1 MGANVKKREWVKTAA
16 IIFLAVLLV
25 LTFFSNTILNA
36 SLPEVAAQTVTNG
49 TINAKIRG
57 SGTIAANETYNVTI
71 SQTRKIASVKVKTG
85 QEVAAGD
92 VLFVLEATES
102 EEVKAAQEA
111 LTSAERAYEQAL
123 LTASTSDAQEN
134 REIEKAREAYNEAL
148 AIYRQY
154 STMDPSNLAL
164 AKAEADAELKE
175 LQRESA
181 DVQKDLTKA
190 QSDKDYT
197 EAQAKVAEL
206 EPQVEELQKTYEDLS
221 EQVRNYN
228 AQHETQYYDRDYY
241 LAQKAQKESEKD
253 QKIYEWDAARDQLNA
268 DNKTYEQFY
277 NLLVSISTI
286 GGAFDESVADSYAND
301 PDSLGVYLLNNHY
314 YDDLDVAKE
323 NAKAISK
330 AYKTIKADQDTVEEL
345 NVEIDQLREELASI
359 DKILDQLNNGANNGQ
374 IMDITLEE
382 LKVKL
387 SEAKRAYDKAY
398 NEYAPYQN
406 TVERQERVIEQ
417 LEDRVESLSDEV
429 DDKQEEVDKLANAAS
444 AGDTVKS
451 TKQALE
457 DLIFNQ
463 SLGDSAS
470 LDLKNQREDIEKQKE
485 KIEELTKNADEAE
498 VTAKVPGIINEIN
511 VSAGTTVGA
520 EEPLCTINVAD
531 RGYTIR
537 IPVTQEQARRV
548 NVGEQAELV
557 NYWGGDVTATL
568 ESIANNPETRGGK
581 MLVFRLDGE
590 VDPGT
595 TLTLSIGQ
603 KSASYDALVPN
614 SAIRTDNNGSFV
626 LVLVAK
632 STPLSTRYTAT
643 RVDVQELAKDDN
655 YTAVSGISAG
665 EFVITTSTKPI
676 EAGTQVR
683 LVDEQ

>member
-1 MGANVKKREWVKTAA
+1 MEANVKKREWVKTAA

-57 SGTIAANETYNVTI
+57 SGTIAANETYSVTI

-85 QEVAAGD
+85 QQVAEGD

-102 EEVKAAQEA
+102 EEVKAAQDA
-111 LTSAERAYEQAL
+111 LTQAERAYEQAL

-134 REIEKAREAYNEAL
+134 REIQKAREAYNEAL

-154 STMDPSNLAL
+154 STMDPANLTL

-190 QSDKDYT
+190 QSDKEYT
-197 EAQAKVAEL
+197 AAQAKVAEL
-206 EPQVEELQKTYEDLS
+206 EPQVEELKKTYDDLKDQVDNYVPS
-221 EQVRNYN
+221 EPLPP
-228 AQHETQYYDRDYY
+228 TQNQDYLDQLKAEKEQEIRAAENQRYYDGLTYGDSYNE
-241 LAQKAQKESEKD
+241 LVDKVAKGNSD
-253 QKIYEWDAARDQLNA
+253 VARQ
-268 DNKTYEQFY
+268 
-277 NLLVSISTI
+277 
-286 GGAFDESVADSYAND
+286 YAND
-301 PDSLGVYLLNNHY
+301 IPYLANTLFDTHY
-314 YDDLDVAKE
+314 CPTLDTAQSYAE
-323 NAKAISK
+323 AMSK
-330 AYKTIKADQDTVEEL
+330 AYIVLAQDDEKIQQLKDELKAIEAMIPSTDEPSDV
-345 NVEIDQLREELASI
+345 S
-359 DKILDQLNNGANNGQ
+359 
-374 IMDITLEE
+374 LEE
-382 LKVKL
+382 LKRKMNAA
-387 SEAKRAYDKAY
+387 EREWRNAK
-398 NEYAPYQN
+398 NELDGYQN
-406 TVERQERVIEQ
+406 TADRKERVIEQ
-417 LEDRVESLSDEV
+417 LENRVESLSDEV

-451 TKQALE
+451 TKEALE
-457 DLIFNQ
+457 DLVFNQ
-463 SLGDSAS
+463 SLGDTAS

-485 KIEELTKNADEAE
+485 QIAELTKNADEAE
-498 VTAKVPGIINEIN
+498 VTAKVPGVINEIN

-531 RGYTIR
+531 RGYTIK

-548 NVGEQAELV
+548 SVGEQAELV

-568 ESIANNPETRGGK
+568 ESIAPNPESRGGK
-581 MLVFRLDGE
+581 MLIFRLDGE

-626 LVLVAK
+626 LALVAK

-655 YTAVSGISAG
+655 FTAVTGISAG

>member
-190 QSDKDYT
+190 QEELAEIKADET
-197 EAQAKVAEL
+197 ELKEDVETKKAAYDAAQAAVTEYETNNPNKD
-206 EPQVEELQKTYEDLS
+206 QSYKDGLQEQLDEAKKQQQTNRETYG
-221 EQVRNYN
+221 YYGG
-228 AQHETQYYDRDYY
+228 TYYDFVYTVANGNLEKARKLANDVNY
-241 LAQKAQKESEKD
+241 LAN
-253 QKIYEWDAARDQLNA
+253 QLIHNFG
-268 DNKTYEQFY
+268 Y
-277 NLLVSISTI
+277 S
-286 GGAFDESVADSYAND
+286 
-301 PDSLGVYLLNNHY
+301 
-314 YDDLDVAKE
+314 DLDMATAE
-323 NAKAISK
+323 AEIMSK
-330 AYKTIKADQDTVEEL
+330 AYITIAEDNDRVKALEDEITSIDPGTGDDTTDTMLESLKLARDEAKWAWERAENNLSAHQTTVE
-345 NVEIDQLREELASI
+345 Q
-359 DKILDQLNNGANNGQ
+359 
-374 IMDITLEE
+374 
-382 LKVKL
+382 
-387 SEAKRAYDKAY
+387 
-398 NEYAPYQN
+398 
-406 TVERQERVIEQ
+406 QERVIEQ

>member
-1 MGANVKKREWVKTAA
+1 MEANVKKREWVKTAA

-57 SGTIAANETYNVTI
+57 SGTIAANETYSVTI

-85 QEVAAGD
+85 QEVAEGD

-102 EEVKAAQEA
+102 EEVKAAQDA
-111 LTSAERAYEQAL
+111 LTQAERAYEQAL

-134 REIEKAREAYNEAL
+134 REIQKAREAYNEAL

-154 STMDPSNLAL
+154 STMDPANLTL
-164 AKAEADAELKE
+164 AKAEADTELKE
-175 LQRESA
+175 LQRQQTALNKELADLQADPEYTQAKA
-181 DVQKDLTKA
+181 DVESNKA
-190 QSDKDYT
+190 AA
-197 EAQAKVAEL
+197 EAAKA
-206 EPQVEELQKTYEDLS
+206 ELQKN
-221 EQVRNYN
+221 NYPTNVDRSDVTVDMNN
-228 AQHETQYYDRDYY
+228 AQRKLDELNPK
-241 LAQKAQKESEKD
+241 LAQLQIEYEVYYNILKEISNDRTDVMDEYCEDGNRYRLVQVLEQGNYLGTPITGGDGETDMVGYSKVPAGISSYEQLADWVVESNGNNNLGGYYKAQTK
-253 QKIYEWDAARDQLNA
+253 
-268 DNKTYEQFY
+268 Y
-277 NLLVSISTI
+277 NMC
-286 GGAFDESVADSYAND
+286 E
-301 PDSLGVYLLNNHY
+301 
-314 YDDLDVAKE
+314 
-323 NAKAISK
+323 
-330 AYKTIKADQDTVEEL
+330 
-345 NVEIDQLREELASI
+345 
-359 DKILDQLNNGANNGQ
+359 
-374 IMDITLEE
+374 M
-382 LKVKL
+382 
-387 SEAKRAYDKAY
+387 
-398 NEYAPYQN
+398 
-406 TVERQERVIEQ
+406 Q
-417 LEDRVESLSDEV
+417 LEYLDAVRAQQNAESSIEVFDRKIKQMESGVDALAEAVEDQ
-429 DDKQEEVDKLANAAS
+429 QEQVDKLTSAAS
-444 AGDTVKS
+444 AADTVKS

-457 DLIFNQ
+457 DLVFNQ
-463 SLGDSAS
+463 SLGDTAS

-485 KIEELTKNADEAE
+485 QIAELTKNADEAE
-498 VTAKVPGIINEIN
+498 VTAKVPGVINEIN

-531 RGYTIR
+531 RGYTIK

-548 NVGEQAELV
+548 SVGEQAELV

-568 ESIANNPETRGGK
+568 ESIAPNPESRGGK
-581 MLVFRLDGE
+581 MLIFRLDGE

-626 LVLVAK
+626 LALVAK

-655 YTAVSGISAG
+655 FTAVTGISAG